1 MRGAER
7 EREGERGGGGT
18 HLPLDIVGDGGRLL
32 LDDVDLGLDVGANV
46 LEVTDDGA
54 LDGAGKVGVALGEEL
69 GRVADVVQDCLPS
82 LGREDVA
89 LVERDVDGLGESG
102 GRPGSGVLDVDE
114 TLRGVVSSV
123 MRVPRIACS
132 SRRLQLPIWIFPSS
146 ISSLET
152 NL

>member
-1 MRGAER
+1 MESSRYSRGQECQDVARRRERGA
-7 EREGERGGGGT
+7 GGT
-18 HLPLDIVGDGGRLL
+18 HLPLDIVGDGGSLL
-32 LDDVDLGLDVGANV
+32 LDDVDLGLDVGADV

-54 LDGAGKVGVALGEEL
+54 VDGAGKVGVALGEEL
-69 GRVADVVQDCLPS
+69 GRVAHVVQDCLPS

-123 MRVPRIACS
+123 NAVSGIRG
-132 SRRLQLPIWIFPSS
+132 
-146 ISSLET
+146 SLARAGVFSCRCG
-152 NL
+152 